1 MSRFGGVQS
10 MEKPRTEV
18 MNAFMRGVFSW
29 MSLGLGLTA
38 VVSYTIIT
46 SNALLTLALE
56 NMNAIFGLMIVELI
70 MVFVLAGAAHKL
82 APAVAG
88 GLFLLYSAM
97 NGITLT
103 PILAMYTGASVFQ
116 AFITTAGM
124 FAVMAIYG
132 LTTKKDLTSWGSFLF
147 MGLIGIII
155 ASVVNIFMQSS
166 MMSFVISGIGV
177 VVFTGLTAY
186 DVQRFQ
192 TMGMVMS
199 GDERAVKQATISGAL
214 TLYLDF
220 INLFLMILRFMGASR
235 D

>member
-1 MSRFGGVQS
+1 MSRFGAQS
-10 MEKPRTEV
+10 MERPRTEV
-18 MNAFMRGVFSW
+18 MNAFMRGVFGW
-29 MSLGLGLTA
+29 MSLGLGVTA
-38 VVSYTIIT
+38 AISYTIIT
-46 SNALLTLALE
+46 SQDLLMLALN
-56 NMNAIFGLMIVELI
+56 NMNAIFGLMVVELI
-70 MVFVLAGAAHKL
+70 LVFVMAGAAHKL
-82 APAVAG
+82 APGVAA
-88 GLFLLYSAM
+88 GLFMVYSAM
-97 NGITLT
+97 NGVTLT
-103 PILAMYTGASVFQ
+103 PILAIYTGASVFQ

-124 FAVMAIYG
+124 FAAMSIYG

-155 ASVVNIFMQSS
+155 ASIVNIFMASS

-192 TMGMVMS
+192 TMGMLMS
-199 GDERAVKQATISGAL
+199 DDEVAVKRATISGAL